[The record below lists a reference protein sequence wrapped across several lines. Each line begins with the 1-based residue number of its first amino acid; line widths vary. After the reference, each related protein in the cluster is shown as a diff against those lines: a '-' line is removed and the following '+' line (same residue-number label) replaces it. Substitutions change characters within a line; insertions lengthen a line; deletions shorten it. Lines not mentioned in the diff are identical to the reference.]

1 MNFSIPDTTSLI
13 FTFSYVSH
21 LRCATTLDDDSKT
34 RICVEA
40 PVMGLVCPL

>member
-21 LRCATTLDDDSKT
+21 LLCATTLDDDSKT
-34 RICVEA
+34 RICVKA